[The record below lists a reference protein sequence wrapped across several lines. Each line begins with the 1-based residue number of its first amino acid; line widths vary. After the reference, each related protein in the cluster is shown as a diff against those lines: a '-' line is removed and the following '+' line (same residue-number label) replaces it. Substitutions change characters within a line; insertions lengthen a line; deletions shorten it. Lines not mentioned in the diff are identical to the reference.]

1 MLNTLVSTELM
12 DRTEWL
18 AWRKKGIGGSDASV
32 ICGVNKYKSV
42 VELWMEK
49 TRQIEPKESGE
60 AAYWGNIL
68 EPIVREEFAKRT
80 GLEVGIEKSIL
91 QHPQYP
97 FMLANLDGIIINPV
111 KKCGLIFEAKTA
123 SIYNAHEWELN
134 IPEHYQLQVQHYMA
148 VTGFIGA
155 YVAVLIAGNQ
165 FKYYYIERD
174 EEIIKLLIRLERIFW
189 NCVEKKKPPK
199 LDGSIACS
207 ELIDRLYPKGASN
220 QAITLPEEALKLIQ
234 QYEEAKSEEEE
245 AILKKDEAS
254 NKLKNMLGESQLATV
269 NGRRIS
275 WTNVASERLNTKA
288 LKEEKPEIY
297 SMYASQTTY
306 RRFGIR

>member
-18 AWRKKGIGGSDASV
+18 AWRNKGIGGSDASV

-49 TRQIEPKESGE
+49 TGQIEAKEAGE

-68 EPIVREEFAKRT
+68 EPIVRDEFTKRT
-80 GLEVGIEKSIL
+80 GIEVGVEKSML
-91 QHPQYP
+91 QHPEYP
-97 FMLANLDGIIINPV
+97 FMLANLDGVIIDPV

-134 IPEHYQLQVQHYMA
+134 IPDHYQLQVQHYMA
-148 VTGFIGA
+148 VTGFTGA

-165 FKYYYIERD
+165 FKYYFIERD
-174 EEIIKLLIRLERIFW
+174 DEIINLLIKLEKIFW
-189 NCVEKKKPPK
+189 DCVITRKPPK
-199 LDGSIACS
+199 LDGSKACADLLDS
-207 ELIDRLYPKGASN
+207 IYPQGTSK
-220 QAITLPEEALKLIQ
+220 QVITLPDEALNLIQ
-234 QYEEAKSEEEE
+234 QYEEAKTTEDE

-254 NKLKNMLGESQLATV
+254 NKLKNMLGESELATV
-269 NGRRIS
+269 NGRIVS
-275 WTNVASERLNTKA
+275 WTNITAERINSKK
-288 LKEEKPEIY
+288 LKEEQLDIY
-297 SMYASQTTY
+297 SKYASKSSY
-306 RRFGIR
+306 RRFGIK